1 MTASQV
7 QSYWEQSWQYRHQL
21 ALVEPDEVEAP
32 IVNVLTVLDSYD
44 RQHVTRFGSGLARDY
59 VLGAAWL
66 EIAKA
71 ARTLLNGDLGRLD
84 GGSLDKILLDLIRTA
99 GFDENEL

>member
-1 MTASQV
+1 MAASQV

-21 ALVEPDEVEAP
+21 ALVDPDAVEAP
-32 IVNVLTVLDSYD
+32 IVNLLKVLDTYD
-44 RQHVTRFGSGLARDY
+44 RQHVTQFGSAVANDY

-66 EIAKA
+66 EIARA